1 MEIKNI
7 LKLVWCCGSVLI
19 TEVTAIN
26 VTLKKNSLV
35 PPLNNAIENVI
46 QNWTFSF
53 PALVMLLKIFSS
65 CFGIFLKICCP
76 F

>member
-26 VTLKKNSLV
+26 VALKKNCLDV
-35 PPLNNAIENVI
+35 PLNHAIEYVN
-46 QNWTFSF
+46 QNWIFSF
-53 PALVMLLKIFSS
+53 PVLKIFLS

-76 F
+76 V